1 MNYELLI
8 DSYKKK
14 GNITLIDKKNK
25 KSYITYVKDFED
37 GGITNDFD
45 GGINFQPVS
54 YYSEME
60 MEYMI
65 GFFNPYQL
73 KNHVASA
80 QFINSVPKYIEN
92 KSKVENLAK
101 TLTETDNPVLMLIKL
116 KN

>member
-1 MNYELLI
+1 
-8 DSYKKK
+8 
-14 GNITLIDKKNK
+14 
-25 KSYITYVKDFED
+25 
-37 GGITNDFD
+37 
-45 GGINFQPVS
+45 
-54 YYSEME
+54 ME